1 MAIYNT
7 GVVSKGSLFPAELV
21 KDMFNN
27 VKGHSSIAR
36 LSAQKPIAFNGND
49 VMVFA
54 MDDEVN
60 LLGENESKSAGS
72 VTLTSVRM
80 NPLKV
85 EYGARVSDEFLYA
98 SEEKQIDMLA
108 EFAEGYAKK
117 VARGLDIMAM
127 HGVNPRTGTASSLI
141 GTNSLDTN
149 TDVASVTPA
158 SPADPYADLESAVTA
173 IGDADVTGYALSK
186 SFASALSNVT
196 IGNNVPFA
204 AFGLGG
210 NPGALNGVPAD
221 VNSTVTFGNSGIDV
235 YVGDFANAFKWGYA
249 KDIPLE
255 VIPYGDP
262 DNSGKDLKG
271 YNQVYLR
278 AETFI
283 GWGILDGTAFAR
295 VG

>member
-36 LSAQKPIAFNGND
+36 LSAQTPIAFNGND

-72 VTLTSVRM
+72 VTLTPVRM

-127 HGVNPRTGTASSLI
+127 HGINPRTGTASSLI

-149 TDVASVTPA
+149 TDVTAVTPA
-158 SPADPYADLESAVTA
+158 SPADPYADLEAAVTA
-173 IGDADVTGYALSK
+173 IGDADVTGYALAK

-204 AFGLGG
+204 AFALGG

-221 VNSTVTFGNSGIDV
+221 VNSTVTFGNSGIDA

-278 AETFI
+278 AETYI